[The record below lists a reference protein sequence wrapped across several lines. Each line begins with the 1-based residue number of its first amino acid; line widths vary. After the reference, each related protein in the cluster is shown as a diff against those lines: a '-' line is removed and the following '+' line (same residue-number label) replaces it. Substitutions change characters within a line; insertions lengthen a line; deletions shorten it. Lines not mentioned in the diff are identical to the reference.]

1 MQQIRKKLTLIFITG
16 SYLANYTP
24 KTMEEFEPGVTRS
37 VQQSIPTTTKPDVT
51 DVEEI
56 SPELILHEIERPF
69 SSGSN
74 TDILF

>member
-1 MQQIRKKLTLIFITG
+1 
-16 SYLANYTP
+16 
-24 KTMEEFEPGVTRS
+24 MEEFEPGVTRS
-37 VQQSIPTTTKPDVT
+37 VLQSIPTSTKPDVT

-56 SPELILHEIERPF
+56 SSDMILQEIERPF